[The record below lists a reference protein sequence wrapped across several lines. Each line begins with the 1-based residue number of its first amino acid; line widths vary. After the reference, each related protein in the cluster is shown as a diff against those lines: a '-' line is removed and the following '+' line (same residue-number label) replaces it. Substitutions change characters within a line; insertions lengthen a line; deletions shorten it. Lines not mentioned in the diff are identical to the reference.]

1 MKKKLLSLVLA
12 GSVAASMAA
21 IAATSAS
28 ALIDPDGSYTP
39 GEGIETKRVYFTM
52 PDSWKNSYTNTAGC
66 YWWAGT
72 DACGAIDGS
81 GGSLAWPGYKAKYD
95 ASLED
100 KGVKTL
106 YYLDIP
112 ADVPTVV
119 WNNYIDGGMD
129 ESAPQ
134 YTAATQCKD
143 SACEYLSEGDVDI
156 YDDQDGFWKEM
167 EDSFNGDKA
176 ALGSFADNFFK
187 SEYGIAFTMDNLI
200 WVPDLTHTDTS
211 ISGKITYYGNWY
223 FYYGDGTYG
232 TYPTKEAAQEKG
244 TVVDLSVSV
253 EPTTTPATNPTSSTD
268 PTTVAPTTAPA
279 TPATTDPS
287 ASAIA
292 TTPTSSNND
301 ATSAV
306 GAKASTA
313 DTAKSTTSDN
323 GSVKTGAASLAVILL
338 VVLSGAG
345 SVVYFT
351 RRRNSK

>member
-156 YDDQDGFWKEM
+156 YDDQDGFWEEM

-244 TVVDLSVSV
+244 TVGDLAAS
-253 EPTTTPATNPTSSTD
+253 ETPTQPTTVPATTSPS
-268 PTTVAPTTAPA
+268 TTVAPTTAPA
-279 TPATTDPS
+279 TSAATDPS

>member
-1 MKKKLLSLVLA
+1 
-12 GSVAASMAA
+12 
-21 IAATSAS
+21 
-28 ALIDPDGSYTP
+28 
-39 GEGIETKRVYFTM
+39 
-52 PDSWKNSYTNTAGC
+52 
-66 YWWAGT
+66 
-72 DACGAIDGS
+72 
-81 GGSLAWPGYKAKYD
+81 
-95 ASLED
+95 
-100 KGVKTL
+100 
-106 YYLDIP
+106 
-112 ADVPTVV
+112 
-119 WNNYIDGGMD
+119 
-129 ESAPQ
+129 
-134 YTAATQCKD
+134 
-143 SACEYLSEGDVDI
+143 
-156 YDDQDGFWKEM
+156 
-167 EDSFNGDKA
+167 
-176 ALGSFADNFFK
+176 
-187 SEYGIAFTMDNLI
+187 MDNMI

-211 ISGKITYYGNWY
+211 VSGKITYYGDWY

-244 TVVDLSVSV
+244 TVGDLSVSV

-279 TPATTDPS
+279 TSAATDPS